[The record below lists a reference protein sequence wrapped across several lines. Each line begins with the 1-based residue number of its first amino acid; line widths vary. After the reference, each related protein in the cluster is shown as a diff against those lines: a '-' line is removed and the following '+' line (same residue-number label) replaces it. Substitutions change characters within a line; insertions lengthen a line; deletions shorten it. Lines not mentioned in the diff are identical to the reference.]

1 MEEGY
6 VVRAMVYQGSDG
18 KFTRHL
24 SQAQLIKDK
33 DLAEAAADLANGWVV
48 PVVRAEKNQS
58 KKKNKKPCKSNQ
70 GWMRKT

>member
-33 DLAEAAADLANGWVV
+33 ELAEAAANLANGWVV
-48 PVVRAEKNQS
+48 PVVRVPKNQP
-58 KKKNKKPCKSNQ
+58 KKKNKQSFKSNQ
-70 GWMRKT
+70 EWMRKT